1 MDQKKDHQALRKDA
15 LELFQNGEFGEA
27 ATKYEAICEENPE
40 DQNAWMMLGRCYMG
54 FGNYKEAISSLEKAD
69 DVEPPSAEVLYY
81 LGQAYLSRKRIIPA
95 IESFEEALEVDP
107 QHEVSCI
114 ALGQNLLMLGRYR
127 EVAEKYREFVER
139 FPENVEIRC
148 QFAVALE
155 QLNRLD
161 EARKAAEA
169 VLAVQP
175 DHARA
180 GFVLARIENRKGKLP
195 EARDRLSKLLR
206 LDLPPQQY
214 SSIASELGS
223 VLDKMGEYS
232 AAFQAFQAANWALI
246 KTIDTAAVD
255 LDGIFQTIDLYRG
268 YFSEEITT
276 GWENGYGAEDSGRQ
290 DPIFL
295 VGFPRSGTMLTEQIL
310 ATAEE
315 VIPSDEKPVITRLIL
330 ELSLILD
337 RPVNYPLDMDEWS
350 DEDLRKIRS
359 RYWELA
365 EKMIRPVGEGERLL
379 EKLPLNL
386 LELGFIY
393 RIFPGARV
401 IVVLRDPRDACL
413 SCFMHSFV
421 LNQAMVNFLDL
432 ERTARFYA
440 AVMDLWTDYRSFMKF
455 PFLEIRYEDLVADPE
470 SESKRLFDFTG
481 LNWSEE
487 VLRFFEHTG
496 ERDIT
501 TPSYSA
507 VAKPIYE
514 ESIGRWEKYR
524 NFLAPISQTLK
535 LYVERFGYPPDILP
549 AGMAATSILPEN
561 VRQAFSPAGGVGCS
575 FALIPTGKGD
585 PALGVVAAVPAEG
598 RMDGKGFPKVSL
610 RFELYNLSKG
620 IVLQIILT
628 VSGFFPE
635 PTEMDILIDPLDP
648 KQAEILDRLCDEDA
662 VGIAFYDAKSGELV
676 GGNEVMVDEIL
687 AGRSR
692 QVLEE
697 ARKYGRTLK
706 TPDFRAA
713 VFELA
718 QKLSIQSP

>member
-1 MDQKKDHQALRKDA
+1 MDQKRDHQALRKDA
-15 LELFQNGEFGEA
+15 QELFQNGEFGEA

-40 DQNAWMMLGRCYMG
+40 DQNSWMMLGRCYMG

-69 DVEPPSAEVLYY
+69 DIEPPSAEVLYY

-107 QHEVSCI
+107 QHEMSCI

-148 QFAVALE
+148 QLAVALE
-155 QLNRLD
+155 QLNRLN
-161 EARKAAEA
+161 EARETAEA

-195 EARDRLSKLLR
+195 KARDRLTKLLH
-206 LDLPPQQY
+206 LNLPPQQY

-223 VLDKMGEYS
+223 VLDKMGNYS
-232 AAFQAFQAANWALI
+232 AAFQAFQAANAAML
-246 KTIDTAAVD
+246 KTVDPGAVNV
-255 LDGIFQTIDLYRG
+255 DGVFQTIDLYRG
-268 YFSEEITT
+268 YFSEEITA
-276 GWENGYGAEDSGRQ
+276 GWENGYGAEDSGHP

-295 VGFPRSGTMLTEQIL
+295 VGFPRSGTTLTEQIM

-315 VIPSDEKPVITRLIL
+315 VIPSDEKPVLTKLIL
-330 ELSLILD
+330 ELSLILE
-337 RPVNYPLDMDEWS
+337 RPVSYPLDMDEWS
-350 DEDLRKIRS
+350 GEDLEKIRK

-365 EKMIRPVGEGERLL
+365 GKMIQPVGEGERLL

-393 RIFPGARV
+393 RIFPKAKV

-440 AVMDLWTDYRSFMKF
+440 AVMDLWLDYRSFMKF
-455 PFLEIRYEDLVADPE
+455 PFLEIRYEDIIADPE
-470 SESKRLFDFTG
+470 RETKKLFEFTG

-487 VLRFFEHTG
+487 VLRFFERAG

-507 VAKPIYE
+507 VAQPIYTQAV
-514 ESIGRWEKYR
+514 GRWRNYR
-524 NFLAPISQTLK
+524 NYLAPALK
-535 LYVERFGYPPDILP
+535 ILEPYVTRFGYPPDILP

-598 RMDGKGFPKVSL
+598 RMDGKGFPGVSL
-610 RFELYNLSKG
+610 RFELYNLSRG
-620 IVLQIILT
+620 VVLQMILT
-628 VSGFFPE
+628 VSGLFPE

-648 KQAEILDRLCDEDA
+648 KQAEILDRICDEDA

-676 GGNEVMVDEIL
+676 GGNEIIVDEIL
-687 AGRSR
+687 VGRIR

-697 ARKYGRTLK
+697 ARKHGKSLK
-706 TPDFRAA
+706 SHDFQAA
-713 VFELA
+713 VSELA